1 MSYDALIAE
10 MPRMREYARYLARD
24 HVAADDLVQDSLSR
38 AMVAIDGRDSDK
50 SLRAWLFSIMR
61 NRHIDIVRRKAAAP
75 DGVELDTIEHAMPAQ
90 EDGATDFL
98 IDLSNAFD
106 TLPDEL
112 KETMWLVGLQGYSY
126 EEAAT
131 VMAIPIGTVRS
142 RVFRARALLRNSM
155 AAYFPRVDD
164 NGEENA

>member
-1 MSYDALIAE
+1 

-38 AMVAIDGRDSDK
+38 AMPAMDGRDGDK
-50 SLRAWLFSIMR
+50 SLRAWLFSILR
-61 NRHIDIVRRKAAAP
+61 NRHIDIVRRRTAAP
-75 DGVELDTIEHAMPAQ
+75 DGVELDAVEHAMPVQ
-90 EDGATDFL
+90 EQGASDFL
-98 IDLSNAFD
+98 IDLANAFE

-112 KETMWLVGLQGYSY
+112 KETMWLIGLQGYSY

-131 VMAIPIGTVRS
+131 VMSIPVGTVRS

-155 AAYFPRVDD
+155 ADYFPRVDG
-164 NGEENA
+164 NGTENA